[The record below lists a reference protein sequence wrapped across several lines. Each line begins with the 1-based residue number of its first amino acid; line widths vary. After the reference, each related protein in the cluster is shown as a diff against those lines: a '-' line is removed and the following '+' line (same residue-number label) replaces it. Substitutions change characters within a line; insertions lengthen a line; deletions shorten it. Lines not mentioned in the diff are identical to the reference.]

1 MYSANFSSRTDS
13 GNATDDIHNFRYTL
27 KQCIIFSY
35 FFTIIAAVLMNSIV
49 LLAMYFDKRLHNANK
64 YFVACLAVSD
74 IMVAVFSV
82 TIRLHQ
88 YLRPGIA
95 LTIHSCRFW
104 IWVDI
109 FTEAASITTLTIISV
124 DRYFKIA
131 KPFTYKT
138 VMSGQKSRFI
148 ISFLWIYS
156 GVIASLGLIPYK
168 GYKGVH
174 LTSRSQC
181 VNDNRA
187 FYTLA
192 VVLGFFLP
200 VMILIIMCTMMFRIV
215 KSFQRRRSTFYNNNE
230 DKTLNS
236 VMIPRI
242 HNGNTGNKRTN
253 SNGRTVG
260 IFSLVVCAFIICWGP
275 FFVLFLIFQYNARLL
290 NFLPGKGIEILS
302 TICLHILPYVNS
314 FLNPIIYAFF
324 DKSFNVAIRN
334 LLLRIQGKPRF
345 NQSTSYALGHLAS

>member
-1 MYSANFSSRTDS
+1 MSSANSSSRTDS
-13 GNATDDIHNFRYTL
+13 GTAAGDENFKYTL

-35 FFTIIAAVLMNSIV
+35 FFTIIAAVLMNSVV
-49 LLAMYFDKRLHNANK
+49 LLGMYFDKRLHNANK

-74 IMVAVFSV
+74 ILVAVFSV

-88 YLRPGIA
+88 YLRPGIP
-95 LTIHSCRFW
+95 LTINSCRFW
-104 IWVDI
+104 IWIDI
-109 FTEAASITTLTIISV
+109 FTEAASITTLTIISI

-131 KPFTYKT
+131 RPFTYKT

-148 ISFLWIYS
+148 ILFLWIYS
-156 GVIASLGLIPYK
+156 GVIASLGLIPFK

-174 LTSRSQC
+174 LTTRRQC
-181 VNDNRA
+181 MNDNRA

-192 VVLGFFLP
+192 VVLVFFLP
-200 VMILIIMCTMMFRIV
+200 VIILIIMCTMMFRIV
-215 KSFQRRRSTFYNNNE
+215 KSFQRRRSTVYDSNE

-236 VMIPRI
+236 VVIPRI
-242 HNGNTGNKRTN
+242 HNANTASKRIN
-253 SNGRTVG
+253 SNRRTVG

-275 FFVLFLIFQYNARLL
+275 FFILFLIFQYNASLL
-290 NFLPGKGIEILS
+290 NFLPGKGVEILS
-302 TICLHILPYVNS
+302 AICLHILPYINS
-314 FLNPIIYAFF
+314 FLNPIIYAFL

-334 LLLRIQGKPRF
+334 LFLRIQGRSRL